1 MRQLARLHTAY
12 IIKWGIVVTDK
23 MQKCLNNAIASVR
36 MEGFEF
42 APEQLDFLTD
52 LVERVDCGE
61 ITWDEAIG
69 TILKKY
75 K

>member
-1 MRQLARLHTAY
+1 MTEK
-12 IIKWGIVVTDK
+12 I
-23 MQKCLNNAIASVR
+23 QKCLNNAIASVR

-42 APEQLDFLTD
+42 TPEQLDFLSD
-52 LVERVDCGE
+52 LVERVDCGG
-61 ITWDEAIG
+61 ITCDEAIG